1 MDFGLAFSYVF
12 KDPNWLKKIA
22 IISLVALIPII
33 GQIIVLGWSL
43 EITKRVMNRNP
54 EVLPDL
60 DFGGDLTRGFMAFII
75 SFVYTLP
82 ITLFSGLTS
91 IFGTVMTNTGNDEV
105 VLGIFSLVTICLS
118 VFAVIY
124 GIFVGLLLPAA
135 FARYLAKDS
144 IGAAFDFAEVFKMVQ
159 LNLGTY
165 FIVLLGSIV
174 AGFIAPMGLIACIIG
189 AMLTYTYSLAV
200 MGHFYGQAYLETTK
214 NKAVI
219 DIPPAA

>member
-43 EITKRVMNRNP
+43 EITKRVINRNP

-124 GIFVGLLLPAA
+124 GIFV
-135 FARYLAKDS
+135 
-144 IGAAFDFAEVFKMVQ
+144 
-159 LNLGTY
+159 
-165 FIVLLGSIV
+165 
-174 AGFIAPMGLIACIIG
+174 
-189 AMLTYTYSLAV
+189 
-200 MGHFYGQAYLETTK
+200 
-214 NKAVI
+214 
-219 DIPPAA
+219 